1 MKFHISCA
9 LFRSYA
15 RHVGAIESKRC
26 FASLNMTMDI
36 FCTLPLVIA
45 LALPKQSNVFECST
59 RLVAALVALARN
71 DVRYWRCGFNRTQCA
86 TKVAPPR
93 IPKKA
98 RAKLWR
104 SHSTAALWILLSL
117 IFHCSLI
124 LTSQPQRTRLCS
136 HINIDEA
143 LWSMT

>member
-59 RLVAALVALARN
+59 RLVARN

-93 IPKKA
+93 IPRKSARKA
-98 RAKLWR
+98 MAKPQ
-104 SHSTAALWILLSL
+104 HSAALVST
-117 IFHCSLI
+117 IFSCAIAHRVNVPTTAH
-124 LTSQPQRTRLCS
+124 TSMFS
-136 HINIDEA
+136 Y
-143 LWSMT
+143 